1 MLELHIDS
9 QRIEAQRIAQ
19 TVQAVGL
26 SRTLSVALSNQLF
39 SHSVFAS
46 GCGLAAVF
54 ASLGLKVLRRKRRN
68 KQKRLEWVMLV

>member
-1 MLELHIDS
+1 MHVDS
-9 QRIEAQRIAQ
+9 QRIAAQRIAQ

-54 ASLGLKVLRRKRRN
+54 AALGLKVLRRKRN
-68 KQKRLEWVMLV
+68 KQKHLEWVMLV